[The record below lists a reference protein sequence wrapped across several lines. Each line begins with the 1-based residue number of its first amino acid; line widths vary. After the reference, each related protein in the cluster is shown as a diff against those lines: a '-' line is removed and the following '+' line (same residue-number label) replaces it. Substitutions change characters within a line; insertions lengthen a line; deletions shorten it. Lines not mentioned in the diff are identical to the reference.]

1 MFTCTTSS
9 LKGISEANKKNPS
22 IMRGGRCTWINLP
35 ELLDSAE
42 LTQSTYYPISMR
54 KNKQAN
60 KRNNNPGSKY

>member
-1 MFTCTTSS
+1 
-9 LKGISEANKKNPS
+9 
-22 IMRGGRCTWINLP
+22 MRGGRCTWINLP